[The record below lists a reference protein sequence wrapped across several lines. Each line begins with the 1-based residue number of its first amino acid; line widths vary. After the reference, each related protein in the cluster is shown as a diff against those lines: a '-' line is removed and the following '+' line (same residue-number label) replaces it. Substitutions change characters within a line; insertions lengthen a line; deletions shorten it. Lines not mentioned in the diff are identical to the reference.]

1 MMRSTLTS
9 YLRAALLLCATCPA
23 LALAEPPTGRVT
35 CAITENGQTASGVI
49 SVQKDGKEIATT
61 SCGRELSVPVGSYV
75 VALRLDGTFD
85 GPEHRQN
92 IEVKPG
98 AAPQKLS
105 ADFATG
111 ILEVRITSGGRRAA
125 GMAVI
130 KRNGQQ
136 LGTLG
141 SGVTAHLSAGTYRI
155 LVRYR
160 NHEKDLGEVT
170 ITGNQRLSLDAAFE

>member
-1 MMRSTLTS
+1 MSRSTLTS
-9 YLRAALLLCATCPA
+9 YLHIAMALCATCPS
-23 LALAEPPTGRVT
+23 LAFAEPPTGHVT

-49 SVQKDGKEIATT
+49 SIQKDGNEIATT
-61 SCGRELSVPVGSYV
+61 SCGRDLPVPVGNYV
-75 VALRLDGTFD
+75 AALRLDGTFD
-85 GPEHRQN
+85 GPEQRQN
-92 IEVKPG
+92 IEVKAG
-98 AAPQKLS
+98 GSQKLS
-105 ADFATG
+105 ADFKTG

-141 SGVTAHLSAGTYRI
+141 SGVSAHVSAGTYRI

-160 NHEKDLGEVT
+160 SNEKDLGEVT
-170 ITGNQRLSLDAAFE
+170 INSNQRLSLDAAFE